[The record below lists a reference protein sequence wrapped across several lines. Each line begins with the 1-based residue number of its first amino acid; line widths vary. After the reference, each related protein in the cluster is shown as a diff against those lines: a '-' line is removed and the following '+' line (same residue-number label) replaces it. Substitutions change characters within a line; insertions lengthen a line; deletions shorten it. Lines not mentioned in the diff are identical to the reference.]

1 MMGCVC
7 FAAVFH
13 WSLCVTASG
22 CQLPLQEIHSTV
34 SLSLLETTNV
44 KMSGAKLSTLQSAAV
59 QGQSMRARTP
69 GRSTESP
76 HHSSGW
82 WWVPHCAP
90 HHHQQP
96 IRNFLVFVQC
106 NLDWRPWTL
115 FHTTHMCWLGVLVGS
130 RQVEQTW
137 KSSQPEP
144 PKMCKTMPRG
154 GRRSVGGGSWPVSSA
169 FINMKPTY

>member
-44 KMSGAKLSTLQSAAV
+44 KMSRVKLSTLQSAAV

-96 IRNFLVFVQC
+96 IRNFLVFVDC
-106 NLDWRPWTL
+106 NLDWCPWTL
-115 FHTTHMCWLGVLVGS
+115 FHTAHMSCRGQGRSNKRGS
-130 RQVEQTW
+130 QARN
-137 KSSQPEP
+137 
-144 PKMCKTMPRG
+144 PKMCLMMAGGSCLG
-154 GRRSVGGGSWPVSSA
+154 GRPGVP
-169 FINMKPTY
+169 PL